1 MAITKIHPIKSTLN
15 LAIVYI
21 TNEEKTDEKILVSTN
36 KCFASTAHT
45 AFMKTREDNKVSG
58 SVLARHLIQSFM
70 PGEATPEIAHQ
81 IGMELC
87 KRILKDQYEFVLTT
101 HIDKGHIHNHIIFN
115 NVNMVT
121 GKCYQSNKRSYH
133 QIRYQSDKLCKENN
147 LSVIDEFYET
157 YRKKYKTNGKSWY
170 ENDQFKKGTSWKSRL
185 QFDIDRAIKQS
196 KDWDD
201 FIKRIAALNYEIK
214 YGKNIAFKHKDKER
228 FTRAKTI
235 GEDYTEDR
243 LKERILDNANQRTY
257 TVKKRIGNI
266 IDIENNEKIK
276 SSKGYEY
283 WATKHNLKTAADTV
297 LLMREKGFKS
307 ISQLDDFIEKS
318 ADKRQS
324 LQNEIKVLDE
334 KIATLFTTMEQVHT
348 VTKYRQIYQAYKKE
362 PTDKAFTGEHKS
374 EILLYEKALANLKK
388 SYSKMPN
395 SKQIFEELEKLN
407 EKKNTL
413 MQEYSSSKSEM
424 TELYQIRKNYE
435 KYKGKEMERD

>member
-1 MAITKIHPIKSTLN
+1 
-15 LAIVYI
+15 
-21 TNEEKTDEKILVSTN
+21 
-36 KCFASTAHT
+36 
-45 AFMKTREDNKVSG
+45 
-58 SVLARHLIQSFM
+58 
-70 PGEATPEIAHQ
+70 
-81 IGMELC
+81 
-87 KRILKDQYEFVLTT
+87 
-101 HIDKGHIHNHIIFN
+101 
-115 NVNMVT
+115 MVT

-196 KDWDD
+196 KDWAD
-201 FIKRIAALNYEIK
+201 FIKRMAALNYEIK
-214 YGKNIAFKHKDKER
+214 YGKHIAFKHKDKER

-257 TVKKRIGNI
+257 AVKKRIGNI
-266 IDIENNEKIK
+266 IDIANNEKIK

-307 ISQLDDFIEKS
+307 ISQLDEYIKES
-318 ADKRQS
+318 ALKRQD
-324 LQNEIKVLDE
+324 LQDQIKVVDN
-334 KIATLFTTMEQVHT
+334 KISTLSNIMEQVHT
-348 VTKYRQIYQAYKKE
+348 VKLYRQIYLEYKKD
-362 PTDKAFTGEHKS
+362 PSDKAFSEEHKS
-374 EILLYEKALANLKK
+374 EITLYENALSDLKK
-388 SYSKMPN
+388 SYSKLPN
-395 SKQIFEELEKLN
+395 SKDILKELDSLH

-413 MQEYSSSKSEM
+413 MQKYSSSKSDM
-424 TELYQIRKNYE
+424 KELYQIRKNYE
-435 KYKGKEMERD
+435 KYMGKEIER

>member
-15 LAIVYI
+15 LAIAYI

-36 KCFASTAHT
+36 KCFASTTHT
-45 AFMKTREDNKVSG
+45 AFMKTREDNKVNG
-58 SVLARHLIQSFM
+58 TVLARHLIQSFM

-101 HIDKGHIHNHIIFN
+101 HRDKGHIHNHIMFN
-115 NVNMVT
+115 NVNMIT

-133 QIRYQSDKLCKENN
+133 QIRYQSKENN
-147 LSVIDEFYET
+147 LSVIDKFYET
-157 YRKKYKTNGKSWY
+157 YRKKYKTNAKSWY

-201 FIKRIAALNYEIK
+201 FIKRMAALDYEIK
-214 YGKNIAFKHKDKER
+214 YGKHVTFKHKDKER

-257 TVKKRIGNI
+257 TVKKRVGNI
-266 IDIENNEKIK
+266 IDIANNEKRK

-283 WATKHNLKTAADTV
+283 WATKHNLKTVADTV

-307 ISQLDDFIEKS
+307 ISQLDEFIKES
-318 ADKRQS
+318 ALKRQNI
-324 LQNEIKVLDE
+324 QDQIKVIDN
-334 KIATLFTTMEQVHT
+334 IISTLSNTMEQVHT
-348 VTKYRQIYQAYKKE
+348 VKLYRQIYLEYKKD
-362 PTDKAFTGEHKS
+362 PSDKVFFEEHKS
-374 EILLYEKALANLKK
+374 EITLYENALLDLKK
-388 SYSKMPN
+388 SYSKLPN
-395 SKQIFEELEKLN
+395 SKDILKELDSLH

-413 MQEYSSSKSEM
+413 MQEYSSAKTDM
-424 TELYQIRKNYE
+424 KELYQIRKNYE
-435 KYKGKEMERD
+435 KYMSKEIER

>member
-15 LAIVYI
+15 LAIDYI
-21 TNEEKTDEKILVSTN
+21 TNEEKTDEKILVSTQN
-36 KCFASTAHT
+36 CFASTAHT
-45 AFMKTREDNKVSG
+45 SFLKTREDNKVSG
-58 SVLARHLIQSFM
+58 SVLARHLIQSFL
-70 PGEATPEIAHQ
+70 PGEATPEMAHQ
-81 IGMELC
+81 IGLELC
-87 KRILKDQYEFVLTT
+87 KKILKDEYEFVLST

-121 GKCYQSNKRSYH
+121 GKCYQSYKRSYH

-147 LSVIDEFYET
+147 LSVIGEFYET

-170 ENDQFKKGTSWKSRL
+170 ENNQFKKGTSWKSRL

-201 FIKRIAALNYEIK
+201 FIKRMAALNYEIK
-214 YGKNIAFKHKDKER
+214 YGKHIAFKHKDKER
-228 FTRAKTI
+228 YTRAKTI

-257 TVKKRIGNI
+257 AVKKRIGNI
-266 IDIENNEKIK
+266 IDIANNEKIK

-307 ISQLDDFIEKS
+307 ISQLDEFIKES
-318 ADKRQS
+318 ALKRQNI
-324 LQNEIKVLDE
+324 QDEIKVIDG
-334 KIATLFTTMEQVHT
+334 KISTLSATMEQLHT
-348 VTKYRQIYQAYKKE
+348 VMKYRQIYLAYKKDT
-362 PTDKAFTGEHKS
+362 TDKVFYDEYKS
-374 EILLYEKALANLKK
+374 QIILYQNALAELKK
-388 SYSKMPN
+388 SYTKLPN
-395 SKQIFEELEKLN
+395 SKDILKELDSLH

-413 MQEYSSSKSEM
+413 MQEYSSAKSDM
-424 TELYQIRKNYE
+424 KELYQIRKNYE
-435 KYKGKEMERD
+435 KYMGKEMER